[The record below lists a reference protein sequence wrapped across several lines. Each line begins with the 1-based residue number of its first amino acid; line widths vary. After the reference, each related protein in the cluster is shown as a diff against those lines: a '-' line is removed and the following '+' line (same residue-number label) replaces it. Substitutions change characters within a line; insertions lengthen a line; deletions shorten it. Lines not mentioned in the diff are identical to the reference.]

1 MSLNI
6 LLHSDQVSDSLSGS
20 DEIVILNSS
29 SRVVISFPQDATK
42 KPKSD
47 IEEYVRSS
55 HKPWTPTPILSMH
68 VRMGDKACEMKLAEF
83 EDYML
88 LVDRIRQRFPHLD
101 SIWLSTKM
109 QVCVFLVKGN

>member
-6 LLHSDQVSDSLSGS
+6 LLHSDQVSDSSSGS
-20 DEIVILNSS
+20 NEIVILNSS

-47 IEEYVRSS
+47 IEEYVRSN